1 MATKEV
7 SKKSQKNK
15 GVSSSMASER
25 VASPLAELRQQMDSL
40 FDDFVEHWKMPDL
53 WRQPERLGQFADF
66 PSLLKLQGDL
76 LDVKFDVSDDGD
88 VMEIKAEMPGI
99 EEKDLEL
106 SLTDGI
112 LTIKGEKKKETE
124 DKKKDY
130 YCRERQFGS
139 FTRSF
144 RVPDSIDENKIKAN
158 FDNGV
163 LDIVLTKRPEAKKKA
178 KKIAISKT

>member
-7 SKKSQKNK
+7 SKKSQKSKELN
-15 GVSSSMASER
+15 GETASGSD
-25 VASPLAELRQQMDSL
+25 VSPLAELRHQMDNL
-40 FDDFVEHWKMPDL
+40 FDDFMDHWKMPDL
-53 WRQPERLGQFADF
+53 WRRPESLGQFADF

-88 VMEIKAEMPGI
+88 AMEIKAEMPGI
-99 EEKDLEL
+99 DEKDLEL
-106 SLTDGI
+106 SLSDGI
-112 LTIKGEKKKETE
+112 LTIKGEKKVETE

-163 LDIVLTKRPEAKKKA
+163 LDIVLTKRPDAKKKP
-178 KKIAISKT
+178 KKISISKT